1 MEERRDFRHD
11 WGFRDER
18 IARVVR
24 ELKEKNE
31 IKMGDAFVVR
41 IPKIEG
47 KVSLRKGDCAD
58 YVEYKYKAWYDPEKR
73 QTRNRKVIIGQVIY
87 PIPGSML
94 PNENYYKYFDRAT
107 GYEKTNMEGAEGM
120 EQAAEETANHEEVS
134 ANTKGSTPCVS
145 RKEMIR
151 NVMEEDGIIRRSTE
165 RMREMIREGYGNE
178 RKEDADGLGHGKT
191 GATREGGRESM
202 REQEMENEMAGVK
215 GKGTSESRGE
225 QETETGEKVHE
236 GDQTLE
242 AMMAGEEGDSEE
254 AKKKRRRL
262 RVLLDVLTSI
272 RDVVKEQAR
281 KRPDEVMNEYQVEKI
296 NPVLEEIMKIE
307 KEMGFGDLLET
318 IRKTETG
325 KDGKVEVKGMSYG
338 DIEVLLEYYNSV
350 VWFTQSDMI

>member
-24 ELKEKNE
+24 ELNEKNE
-31 IKMGDAFVVR
+31 VKMGDAFVVR

-47 KVSLRKGDCAD
+47 KTSLRKGEYAD
-58 YVEYKYKAWYDPEKR
+58 YVEYKVDGWYDPEKK
-73 QTRNRKVIIGQVIY
+73 QNRNRKVIIGQVIY

-107 GYEKTNMEGAEGM
+107 GYEKTNTEGAEGM
-120 EQAAEETANHEEVS
+120 EQEAEETAKHAEVF
-134 ANTKGSTPCVS
+134 ANTREPSPCVS

-165 RMREMIREGYGNE
+165 RMREMIRGGYGNE
-178 RKEDADGLGHGKT
+178 MKDDAAGMDWGKT
-191 GATREGGRESM
+191 GLMREEGRESM
-202 REQEMENEMAGVK
+202 REQEMENEMAGIK
-215 GKGTSESRGE
+215 GEGNRESMGE
-225 QETETGEKVHE
+225 QETETGEKMRE
-236 GDQTLE
+236 GDQTNE
-242 AMMAGEEGDSEE
+242 AMMEGEEGDSEE
-254 AKKKRRRL
+254 KKKRRRRL

-281 KRPDEVMNEYQVEKI
+281 KRPDEIMNEYQVEKI
-296 NPVLEEIMKIE
+296 NPVLEEIMMIE
-307 KEMGFGDLLET
+307 KEMGFGDLLEV
-318 IRKTETG
+318 IRKTEKG
-325 KDGKVEVKGMSYG
+325 ADGKVEVKGMSYG

-350 VWFTQSDMI
+350 VWFTQSEMI